1 MPSVRYVVHLSL
13 AKSVEGYYQA
23 FCNCRSLDR
32 VLIMVFIILQEAGR
46 AGRDGNYSE
55 CIIFYCPK
63 DVSRL
68 ARIMAKPRLSKKD
81 EEM

>member
-1 MPSVRYVVHLSL
+1 
-13 AKSVEGYYQA
+13 
-23 FCNCRSLDR
+23 
-32 VLIMVFIILQEAGR
+32 MVFIILQEAGR